1 MTARWRET
9 WSHLGLVEHA
19 QPIPFRNHYK
29 FKNIPH
35 LKSHYCLLRC
45 PPHCHVYCALCYI
58 IVGINFSL
66 CCIVQRQNSSSLT
79 VINRLICKCKNEK
92 RRMEFFSS
100 NYHVVFSSPSISSS
114 LLKFCVLLRYVRRV
128 LLNKERSS
136 LFNLRFLVFS
146 FFIYRILV
154 LRFTRSMI
162 TMDNSSPD
170 GIIDTT
176 YCRENPAS

>member
-1 MTARWRET
+1 
-9 WSHLGLVEHA
+9 
-19 QPIPFRNHYK
+19 
-29 FKNIPH
+29 
-35 LKSHYCLLRC
+35 
-45 PPHCHVYCALCYI
+45 
-58 IVGINFSL
+58 
-66 CCIVQRQNSSSLT
+66 
-79 VINRLICKCKNEK
+79 
-92 RRMEFFSS
+92 MEFFSS
-100 NYHVVFSSPSISSS
+100 KIYVTFSSPSISSS

-170 GIIDTT
+170 GIIATT
-176 YCRENPAS
+176 CCRENPAS